1 MQLIT
6 RKEAAERA
14 AISLRHLER
23 LISGS
28 EGPAVIRLGVR
39 RVAISESD
47 FANWIASRRRAVP
60 GEAIDRLMSTV
71 SADASFN

>member
-6 RKEAAERA
+6 RKQAAERA
-14 AISLRHLER
+14 AIRHLER
-23 LISGS
+23 LIACG

-47 FANWIASRRRAVP
+47 FANSIASRRRPAP
-60 GEAIDRLMSTV
+60 GEAVEKAT
-71 SADASFN
+71 A

>member
-6 RKEAAERA
+6 RKQAAERA

-23 LISGS
+23 LIACG
-28 EGPAVIRLGVR
+28 EGPAVIRLGLR

-47 FANWIASRRRAVP
+47 FAAWIESRDHAPP
-60 GEAIDRLMSTV
+60 GEAT
-71 SADASFN
+71 AGGGA

>member
-6 RKEAAERA
+6 RKQAAERA

-23 LISGS
+23 LIACG

-39 RVAISESD
+39 RVAISETD
-47 FANWIASRRRAVP
+47 FANWIASRRQAAP
-60 GEAIDRLMSTV
+60 GEAPAGSGG
-71 SADASFN
+71 